1 MRGTKDRSKILRD
14 LGKWRLEK
22 FLIRFKIVNKSQ

>member
-1 MRGTKDRSKILRD
+1 MRRTKNRNKILRD
-14 LGKWRLEK
+14 LGKWRLKE